1 MMITPLLAVHLAD
14 GQISMAPVSVAWI
27 LCLLVLLTTC
37 WKLSEDE
44 APGVALFAGV
54 FFLGSL
60 LSIPVPAGPKTHL
73 LLTGMVGM
81 ILGARAFPAIMM
93 GCAMQALLFA
103 HGGPTSIAMNSLVMG
118 LPAVLVGSIGRRMVA
133 NVGKPGMVRLIGFA
147 TGASA
152 AILTVMIHAGVLLV
166 WGQGSWA
173 TSALALV
180 AIHLPLMLIEGF
192 VSAAVVGLVW
202 RARPGMLGIRE
213 SVSVALFLLF
223 LAVSSQANAAWH
235 RLQVEAK
242 RDQRGCVEVIAR
254 FSADQPAGPGEVV
267 LQDSDGYERHRV
279 TLIDG
284 RAVLKDV
291 DTGNWLVRVWASDHY
306 GETELDLGNNSSSNA
321 QLEARLNWMAVLAG
335 VAFIL
340 SVASLLKL
348 RSLERKVDSLKNHA
362 PGEKPAG
369 YRSDKGSDQSPSP
382 T

>member
-1 MMITPLLAVHLAD
+1 MMATPLLAVHLAD
-14 GQISMAPVSVAWI
+14 GQISMAPLSVAWI
-27 LCLLVLLTTC
+27 LCLLVLMATC

-81 ILGARAFPAIMM
+81 MLGVRAFPAILM

-103 HGGPTSIAMNSLVMG
+103 HGGPTSIAMNALVMG
-118 LPAVLVGSIGRRMVA
+118 LPAVLVGSIGRRLLA
-133 NVGKPGMVRLIGFA
+133 HAGKPGMVRLIGFA
-147 TGASA
+147 TGVCA
-152 AILTVMIHAGVLLV
+152 AILTVLTHALVLLI

-180 AIHLPLMLIEGF
+180 VVHLPLMLIEGF

-213 SVSVALFLLF
+213 SVSVPFCLL
-223 LAVSSQANAAWH
+223 LVAASSQANVVWH

-242 RDQRGCVEVIAR
+242 RDERGSIEVIAR
-254 FSADQPAGPGEVV
+254 FSADQPAGSGEVV
-267 LQDSDGYERHRV
+267 LQDQEGYERHRV
-279 TLIDG
+279 AMVDG
-284 RAVLKDV
+284 RAVFTDV

-306 GETELDLGNNSSSNA
+306 GETELDLGQFSSSNA

-335 VAFIL
+335 GAFIL
-340 SVASLLKL
+340 SIASLLKL
-348 RSLERKVDSLKNHA
+348 RSLERQVALLKNHA
-362 PGEKPAG
+362 SGEKPAG
-369 YRSDKGSDQSPSP
+369 
-382 T
+382 